1 MFLISTVIATDVP
14 YQSQYD
20 QDKFIHENF
29 FPEKKGGVFVEIG
42 AYDGKTFSNTYF
54 FEKKLGWKGLCIEPN
69 PQAFSRLKDARDAM
83 CIHGCI
89 SEKPGTVKFLQL
101 SGYCEMLSGI
111 QNKYDPAHEKR
122 IETELKSHGGAKQEI
137 EVPAFTLNDLALEYK
152 IDRIDYLSIDTE
164 GGEWDILNS
173 INFDLLDIDVI
184 SIENNYGNFKIR
196 EFLGSKGYVLIK
208 TLESDEIYKKK
219 RIETFQ
225 TKKRPSLAFI
235 QQFLPEDP
243 IIVEAGAHIGTNTSL
258 MSKQWKKGV
267 IYAFEPSLAVYKKLN
282 KRCQKKKNV
291 KTFQLALGKGEGST
305 NAQGSLLPPPK
316 KEWAWPFIGFGKSI
330 SIKMTTLDAWAKE
343 EGVKKVDFLWLD
355 MQGSELSMLKA
366 SPGILKTVRVIQ
378 TEVSKRSFCEGS
390 NSAHEMQS
398 WLEGQGFVTVYMT
411 SGDHGDALF
420 VRKDKSRNVFPRP

>member
-1 MFLISTVIATDVP
+1 
-14 YQSQYD
+14 
-20 QDKFIHENF
+20 
-29 FPEKKGGVFVEIG
+29 
-42 AYDGKTFSNTYF
+42 
-54 FEKKLGWKGLCIEPN
+54 
-69 PQAFSRLKDARDAM
+69 
-83 CIHGCI
+83 
-89 SEKPGTVKFLQL
+89 
-101 SGYCEMLSGI
+101 MLSGI

-225 TKKRPSLAFI
+225 TKERPSLAFI
-235 QQFLPEDP
+235 QQFLSEDP

-267 IYAFEPSLAVYKKLN
+267 IYAFEPSPAVYKKLN

-291 KTFQLALGKGEGST
+291 KTFQLALGKGES
-305 NAQGSLLPPPK
+305 
-316 KEWAWPFIGFGKSI
+316 SI
-330 SIKMTTLDAWAKE
+330 SVKMTTLDTWAKK

-355 MQGSELSMLKA
+355 MQGSALSMLKA

-378 TEVSKRSFCEGS
+378 TEVSKRSFYEGS
-390 NSAHEMQS
+390 NIAHEMQS
-398 WLEGQGFVTVYMT
+398 WLEGQGFVTIYMT
-411 SGDHGDALF
+411 PGDHGDALF
-420 VRKDKSRNVFPRP
+420 VRKDKSI

>member
-1 MFLISTVIATDVP
+1 MDRGGRAKNVQSRGKMKLIFSVMFLISTVIATDVP
-14 YQSQYD
+14 YQSQYN

-69 PQAFSRLKDARDAM
+69 PQAFSRLKDARDAI

-89 SEKPGTVKFLQL
+89 SENPGTVKFLQL

-219 RIETFQ
+219 RIEVFQ
-225 TKKRPSLAFI
+225 TKERPSLAFI
-235 QQFLPEDP
+235 QQFLSEDP

-267 IYAFEPSLAVYKKLN
+267 IYAFEPSPAVYKKLN

-291 KTFQLALGKGEGST
+291 KTFQLALGKGES
-305 NAQGSLLPPPK
+305 
-316 KEWAWPFIGFGKSI
+316 SI
-330 SIKMTTLDAWAKE
+330 SVKMTTLDTWAKK

-355 MQGSELSMLKA
+355 MQGSTLSMLKA

-378 TEVSKRSFCEGS
+378 TEVSKRSFYEGS
-390 NSAHEMQS
+390 NIAHEMQS
-398 WLEGQGFVTVYMT
+398 WLEGQGFVTIYMT
-411 SGDHGDALF
+411 PGDHGDALF
-420 VRKDKSRNVFPRP
+420 VRKDKSI